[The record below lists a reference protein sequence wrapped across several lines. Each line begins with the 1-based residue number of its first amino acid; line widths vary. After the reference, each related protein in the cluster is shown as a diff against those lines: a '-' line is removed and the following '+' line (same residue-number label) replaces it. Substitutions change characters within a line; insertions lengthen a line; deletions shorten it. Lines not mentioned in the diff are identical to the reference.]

1 MYNCAQWKFLFLV
14 MLFFNYLGNGISLAK
29 STADNK
35 QEMRA
40 LALLSKAED
49 QLEWRKNIQNLYQEM
64 KDFSEAE
71 GGEISARHLVKL
83 RSSISLFTQK
93 IVPSLKEY
101 NDSKIDFLNPD
112 NIILFEKSKSSSIDY
127 KFSRLSRV
135 TDLRS
140 SRVRGKK
147 YRTIVTKAVI
157 NTRDKLGKKLISDL
171 LFQVTSRLVALEN
184 ISLGLIPF
192 IDQREMRFSILHDL
206 KDEDSVD
213 VETQWHNYINDL
225 YKNDTLSD
233 YVEVLTTNK
242 ETILKASESNKFL
255 YYLLENNKV
264 TEHIKEET
272 SKFSFFKDMF
282 NNMRFMAKRRWDTYQ
297 KMGVYT
303 LYQASKLFGNTV
315 GMIQSRHGLM
325 YDLSIEEEQAI
336 AAQMRPLD
344 VLFEKTPFRLTDR
357 FIPGYFGHNA
367 IWSGTEI
374 ELKKLGV
381 WDYLPSLYMKA
392 VEDYDYTG
400 NSFQS
405 DIRNGSRIIEA
416 LRPGVQINSLRH
428 FLDIDDYAVIRARD
442 CDEWNKDE
450 PFCLSPKLKKEYL
463 IKAFSQ
469 IGKDYDF
476 AFDVNTEEKIVC
488 SELLYRTYLDI
499 DFDTSLTVGSY
510 NISPDQVAL
519 QGDEEGDIFTPVI
532 LYHKG
537 VKVIEDMQKVYY
549 NLLHAN

>member
-1 MYNCAQWKFLFLV
+1 MYKLDQWKFLILV
-14 MLFFNYLGNGISLAK
+14 MLFFNYLGNGVSLAK
-29 STADNK
+29 STEDKK
-35 QEMRA
+35 QEIRA

-64 KDFSEAE
+64 KEFSDAE
-71 GGEISARHLVKL
+71 GGEISARHLVQL
-83 RSSISLFTQK
+83 RSAISRFTQK

-112 NIILFEKSKSSSIDY
+112 NIILFEKTKSSSVDY
-127 KFSRLSRV
+127 KFSRLSRA

-140 SRVRGKK
+140 SRQRGKK
-147 YRTIVTKAVI
+147 YRKIVTKAVI
-157 NTRDKLGKKLISDL
+157 NTNDKLGKKLISDL
-171 LFQVTSRLVALEN
+171 LFQVTARLVSLEN
-184 ISLGLIPF
+184 ISIGLIPF
-192 IDQREMRFSILHDL
+192 IDQREMRFSIIHDL
-206 KDEDSVD
+206 KDDDSID

-233 YVEVLTTNK
+233 FIEVLTSKK
-242 ETILKASESNKFL
+242 ETILKTSESNKFL
-255 YYLLENNKV
+255 YFLLENNKV
-264 TEHIKEET
+264 TEHIREE
-272 SKFSFFKDMF
+272 SSGFSFFKDLF

-297 KMGVYT
+297 KIGVYT

-315 GMIQSRHGLM
+315 GMVQSRHGLM
-325 YDLSIEEEQAI
+325 YDLSIEEEQSI

-357 FIPGYFGHNA
+357 FIPGHFGHNA
-367 IWSGTEI
+367 IWTGTEI
-374 ELKKLGV
+374 ELKQLGV
-381 WDYLPSLYMKA
+381 WDHLPSLYMKA

-400 NSFQS
+400 NSFQN

-442 CDEWNKDE
+442 CDEWNKNE

-519 QGDEEGDIFTPVI
+519 QGDEEGDIFTPII
-532 LYHKG
+532 LYHNG
-537 VKVIEDMQKVYY
+537 VKVIEDIRKVYY
-549 NLLHAN
+549 NLLHSN